1 MQETVMSHMKN
12 LRKEIF
18 NMKKYL
24 KKLGQWVKKTS
35 IAFYILLLTSTTA
48 YAGEVGDSK
57 LATGTQDLINDLTI
71 WLMILAPIIG
81 VLVIIYFFIR
91 RAASDEM
98 DQKKWN
104 NRITTAIISVIGAVL
119 TAATLNLVIGY
130 YS

>member
-1 MQETVMSHMKN
+1 
-12 LRKEIF
+12 
-18 NMKKYL
+18 MKKNL
-24 KKLGQWVKKTS
+24 KKLGQWVKKSS

>member
-1 MQETVMSHMKN
+1 MKN

-24 KKLGQWVKKTS
+24 KKLGQWMKKSS

-57 LATGTQDLINDLTI
+57 LATGTEDLINDLTI
-71 WLMILAPIIG
+71 WLMILAPIVG

>member
-1 MQETVMSHMKN
+1 MRN

-24 KKLGQWVKKTS
+24 KKLGQWVKKSS

-57 LATGTQDLINDLTI
+57 LATGTEDLINDLTI
-71 WLMILAPIIG
+71 WLMILAPIVG